1 MAGFLL
7 HAGATV
13 KCSHGG
19 QVQPT
24 KTNPR
29 VTVSGQPTVVLDAPW
44 RVSGCSLPPQ
54 SGPCLTAQFVSAA
67 TRVTSNGLPLLLF
80 DSQAVCAPN
89 GTKPIVASTQ
99 TRVTGQ

>member
-1 MAGFLL
+1 MASFLL

-29 VTVSGQPTVVLDAPW
+29 VTVSGQPTVALDAPW

-54 SGPCLTAQFVSAA
+54 SGPCVTAKFVSAA
-67 TRVTSNGLPLLLF
+67 TQVTSNGLPLLLA

-89 GTKPIVASTQ
+89 GTKPIVGVTQ
-99 TRVTGQ
+99 TRVTAK